1 MTGITLLNLRS
12 ELFRVTQQLGRT
24 PEVDVFVIVSRP
36 ADKGPLQDIRRIYR
50 GREVTQ
56 ILSGEELF
64 LPEGRHC
71 PWCEELRL
79 LTTFRQGLKGE
90 ALAAAEARIRKL
102 EGQIEPPLLMVNPA
116 DARDDLRTLGSFFG
130 TLHQK
135 AAFAAGVSAA
145 QALKQQLGTLGGGIQ
160 AKIADLPMAIAAY
173 YEGVLLASLLRTLKG
188 VHVRYA
194 GSDPLVEEK
203 LSRID
208 PSRAYPG
215 VIAELALAAID
226 NKIPNRQLRALLE
239 HGKATDP
246 ALLML
251 TEIMDL
257 VSPR

>member
-1 MTGITLLNLRS
+1 M
-12 ELFRVTQQLGRT
+12 
-24 PEVDVFVIVSRP
+24 IVSRP
-36 ADKGPLQDIRRIYR
+36 ADKGPLQDISDVYR